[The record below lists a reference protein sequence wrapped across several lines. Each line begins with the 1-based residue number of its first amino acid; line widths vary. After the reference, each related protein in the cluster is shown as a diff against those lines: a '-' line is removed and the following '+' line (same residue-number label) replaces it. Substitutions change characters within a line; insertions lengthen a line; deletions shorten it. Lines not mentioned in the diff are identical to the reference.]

1 VKQTLYLA
9 WRYLAFHRVKTLI
22 LLTSITLILYLPVGL
37 RVLVQQSSEQLTR
50 RAQATPLV
58 VGSKGS
64 PLELVLNTLYFRS
77 DYPEP
82 MRYSE
87 LHELQSSGLASTIP
101 MYVRYHARGRPIV
114 GTGFEYFDYR
124 RLELQSGRFFTLLGE
139 CVLGARVAEA
149 LDASVGDS
157 VTSSPE
163 NLFDLAGEY
172 PLNMGIVGILAPSDS
187 PDDDAI
193 FVDVKTTWVI
203 EGLGHGHQDVTRR
216 DAASAVASREK
227 NRVVAN
233 ASIVHYN
240 KITPENVDQFHF
252 HGEISEFPLTAVVVV
267 PPDQKSS
274 ALLQGRYQSDDT
286 RVQIARPSEIMGE
299 LLDTIV
305 TVESFVLAG
314 AVIVGLA
321 TLASASLVFMLSL
334 RLRRRE
340 METLFKIGGSRAGVG
355 ALMASE
361 IGVVLL
367 GGVVVAAGLTFLTS
381 QFGAAL
387 VRSLVRM

>member
-1 VKQTLYLA
+1 
-9 WRYLAFHRVKTLI
+9 
-22 LLTSITLILYLPVGL
+22 
-37 RVLVQQSSEQLTR
+37 
-50 RAQATPLV
+50 
-58 VGSKGS
+58 
-64 PLELVLNTLYFRS
+64 
-77 DYPEP
+77 
-82 MRYSE
+82 MRYTE
-87 LHELQSSGLASTIP
+87 AQKIQGSGLAPTVP
-101 MYVRYHARGRPIV
+101 MYVRYHAQGYPIV
-114 GTGFEYFDYR
+114 GTSFEYFDYR

-149 LDASVGDS
+149 LDANVGDS

-172 PLNMGIVGILAPSDS
+172 PLNMGIVGILAHSDS

-193 FVDVKTTWVI
+193 FVDVKTSWVI
-203 EGLGHGHQDVTRR
+203 EGLGHGHQDLNQRE
-216 DAASAVASREK
+216 AASAVLSREE

-233 ASIVHYN
+233 ASIVQYN
-240 KITPENVDQFHF
+240 KITPDNVDEFHF
-252 HGEISEFPLTAVVVV
+252 HGDISEYPVTAVIVV

-274 ALLQGRYQSDDT
+274 ALLQGRYQSDEE
-286 RVQIARPSEIMGE
+286 RAQIARPSEVMGE
-299 LLDTIV
+299 LLETIL

-340 METLFKIGGSRAGVG
+340 METLFKIVGSRASVG

-361 IGVVLL
+361 MVVVLVA
-367 GGVVVAAGLTFLTS
+367 GIVSAAGLTFLTS

-387 VRSLVRM
+387 VRALIRM